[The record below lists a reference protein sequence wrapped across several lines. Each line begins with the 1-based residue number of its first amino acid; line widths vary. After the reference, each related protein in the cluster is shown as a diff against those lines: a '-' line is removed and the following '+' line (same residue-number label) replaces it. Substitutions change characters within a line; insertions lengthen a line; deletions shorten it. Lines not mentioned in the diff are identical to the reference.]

1 MQTELPITEIAL
13 FIVGAVFTFIGFLL
27 RQKDE
32 KQEEQIKLLFSK
44 HDEDAAR
51 LEELRLEIA
60 KHHYIRSEL
69 DAKFDKL
76 ENSIVEGLDKLGAK
90 FDKLGERLMKDSQ

>member
-44 HDEDAAR
+44 HDEDAAG
-51 LEELRLEIA
+51 LEKLRLEIA
-60 KHHYIRSEL
+60 KHHYIRPEL

-76 ENSIVEGLDKLGAK
+76 ENSIVDGLDKLGMK